1 MLYKILCIVSA
12 KFILK
17 IFLKMKKYIL
27 LILLGFCIN
36 SLSAQY
42 TLIPDPE
49 FEQRLITQGIDTEG
63 TLDGQVL
70 TDDIDH
76 ITLLVLDGNPPVT
89 PYIYDLTGIE
99 DFISLEDLR
108 FSNNKV
114 EQVDLSNLSNLKI
127 LLCKFNALTSI
138 DLSNNLLLEIIN
150 IDNCP
155 PGICDQENTLT
166 EIDLSNNVNLE
177 RFFSANN
184 YFFELDFSNN
194 PQLES
199 LVSSRNNNLTS
210 LNAQNG
216 NNITL
221 TVFNA
226 LENPNLTCI
235 TVDDPVAATNG
246 DTSPYDNWNIQE
258 EVIFSEDCTLSVN
271 DYSQA
276 DINIY
281 PNPIK
286 NILYIESNE
295 HIKIKK
301 VTVSDILGKVILI
314 EKNNFNQLNLSELK
328 SGIILMKIETE
339 NGIITKK
346 LIKE

>member
-1 MLYKILCIVSA
+1 
-12 KFILK
+12 
-17 IFLKMKKYIL
+17 MKKIAL
-27 LILLGFCIN
+27 LIIFGFCVNTI
-36 SLSAQY
+36 LAQY
-42 TLIPDPE
+42 TLIPDAE
-49 FEQRLITQGIDTEG
+49 FEQKLITQGIDTEG

-76 ITLLVLDGNPPVT
+76 ITLLVLDGNPLVT

-127 LLCKFNALTSI
+127 LLCKFNALTSL
-138 DLSNNLLLEIIN
+138 DLSNNLLLESIN

-166 EIDLSNNVNLE
+166 EIDLSNNVNLNN
-177 RFFSANN
+177 FLSVNN

-194 PQLES
+194 PLLES
-199 LVSSRNNNLTS
+199 LTSSYNNNLTS
-210 LNAQNG
+210 LNVKNG
-216 NNITL
+216 SNLNLNHFSASNNL
-221 TVFNA
+221 
-226 LENPNLTCI
+226 NLMCI

-246 DTSPYDNWNIQE
+246 DTPPYDNWNIQE
-258 EVIFSEDCTLSVN
+258 DVIFSEDCTLGVS
-271 DYSQA
+271 DISLA

-281 PNPIK
+281 PNPV
-286 NILYIESNE
+286 NDVLYIENNE
-295 HIKIKK
+295 HIKIDKI
-301 VTVSDILGKVILI
+301 TVSDILGKVILI
-314 EKNNFNQLNLSELK
+314 EKNSFNQINLSELK
-328 SGIILMKIETE
+328 SGILLMKIETE